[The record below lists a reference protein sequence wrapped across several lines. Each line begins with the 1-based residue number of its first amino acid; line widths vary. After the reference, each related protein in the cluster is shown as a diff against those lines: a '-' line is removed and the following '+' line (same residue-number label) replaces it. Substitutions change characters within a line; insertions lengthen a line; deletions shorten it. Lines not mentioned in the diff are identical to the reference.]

1 MSDNPTTEVAILMTT
16 CNKYIPGVQTFYLQ
30 SLVAMKE
37 KSNDI
42 EKSTNTTSHLMN
54 KDTNIGLSN
63 IKSTTTI
70 QLEVPRDV
78 TLNFPTKW
86 IPPGTRFLVSFTGG
100 DITKP
105 KIVGRD
111 F

>member
-1 MSDNPTTEVAILMTT
+1 MADNNATEVAILMTT
-16 CNKYIPGVQTFYLQ
+16 CNKYVPGIQTFYLQ
-30 SLVAMKE
+30 SLVPMKD
-37 KSNDI
+37 KTNDI
-42 EKSTNTTSHLMN
+42 TTNANNTAHLMN
-54 KDTNIGLSN
+54 KDTNIGLSE
-63 IKSTTTI
+63 IKTSTTI

-78 TLNFPTKW
+78 TVNYPTKW
-86 IPPGTRFLVSFTGG
+86 IPPGTRFLVSFSGG